1 MTLRLFIFLLVARL
15 ACVLPAK
22 AEPPARVLTL
32 EECVRRALAHN
43 LDVRIEE
50 LAVAAEGW
58 NVVREQA
65 EFDPAL
71 FGNTTYR
78 DSSQPLDPER
88 AAALGLGS
96 LESQTWR
103 FETGFEG
110 RLPTGTRYR
119 LSLQD
124 TRTEGTLAP
133 EPVHVG
139 AAAVSLTQPILRDF
153 GLQPN
158 LARLR
163 VARLSRRMATEQWR
177 ALASRVLTDTQIAY
191 FQLVHAHEAR
201 QAAVEDRQRAQ
212 RLLADTRRRAELGV
226 VNRLEIVQAEAGV
239 AAREEAVLVAEQTI
253 REAENTLRRL
263 MGLVGTQGAE
273 TRMLPAELPAL
284 PEPTLER
291 EAALRVALEQRPDY
305 QQLRH
310 QVEREGVLVRFQ
322 RNQLWPQFDLVGSY
336 GLNAR
341 ANTFGDWT
349 DNLGRAEDPEWA
361 VGLVMRVPLGNR
373 AARAEYQQARI
384 REQQAQLALERLQQQ
399 IVLEVD
405 NAIGRVRTNRQR
417 VEATRAAWRLAEES
431 LRAEEEKQRAGSST
445 SFLVLEAQSRLAQ
458 ARAALIRAEAD
469 YRSSIVELAHAQGTA
484 FEQAGIVLV
493 E

>member
-1 MTLRLFIFLLVARL
+1 
-15 ACVLPAK
+15 
-22 AEPPARVLTL
+22 
-32 EECVRRALAHN
+32 
-43 LDVRIEE
+43 
-50 LAVAAEGW
+50 
-58 NVVREQA
+58 Q
-65 EFDPAL
+65 
-71 FGNTTYR
+71 
-78 DSSQPLDPER
+78 
-88 AAALGLGS
+88 
-96 LESQTWR
+96 
-103 FETGFEG
+103 
-110 RLPTGTRYR
+110 
-119 LSLQD
+119 
-124 TRTEGTLAP
+124 
-133 EPVHVG
+133 
-139 AAAVSLTQPILRDF
+139 
-153 GLQPN
+153 
-158 LARLR
+158 
-163 VARLSRRMATEQWR
+163 
-177 ALASRVLTDTQIAY
+177 
-191 FQLVHAHEAR
+191 
-201 QAAVEDRQRAQ
+201 
-212 RLLADTRRRAELGV
+212 RAELGV

-263 MGLVGTQGAE
+263 MGSIGAPQAE
-273 TRMLPAELPAL
+273 TWLVPSELPAL
-284 PEPTLER
+284 PEPTVDR
-291 EAALRVALEQRPDY
+291 EAALRVALERRPDY
-305 QQLRH
+305 QRLRH
-310 QVEREGVLVRFQ
+310 QLEREGVVVRFQ
-322 RNQLWPQFDLVGSY
+322 RNQLWPQLDLVGGY

-341 ANTFGDWT
+341 ATTFGEWT

-384 REQQAQLALERLQQQ
+384 REHQAQLALERLQQQ

-469 YRSSIVELAHAQGTA
+469 YRSSIVELAHAQGTV